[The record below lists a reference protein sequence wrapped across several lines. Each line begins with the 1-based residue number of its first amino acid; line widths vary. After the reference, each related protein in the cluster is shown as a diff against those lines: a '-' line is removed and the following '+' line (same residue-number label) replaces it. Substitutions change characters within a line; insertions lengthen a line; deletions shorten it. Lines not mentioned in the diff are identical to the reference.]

1 MQFRPCTLC
10 TRNCRC
16 KEKACAQDRA
26 KHPERG
32 GPATSSVR
40 RDLAHP
46 EPVNEMTRH
55 AKNAAA
61 QLCGCTPSMRIAR
74 LPKFPFNLS
83 SLRGTEA
90 PCDSGHA
97 LAVSA
102 TAGTGRPHVLARRTG
117 FDSKPFPVQTRARGN
132 RSGSR
137 AGLGERSIAVADAES
152 DDYRNV
158 TRSPVCRHSGNR

>member
-10 TRNCRC
+10 TRNCGC
-16 KEKACAQDRA
+16 KEKACARTLP

-40 RDLAHP
+40 RDLAYR
-46 EPVNEMTRH
+46 ESVNEMTRH
-55 AKNAAA
+55 AKSAAA
-61 QLCGCTPSMRIAR
+61 QLRGCAPSMRIAR

-83 SLRGTEA
+83 SLRETEA
-90 PCDSGHA
+90 PRDSGHA

-102 TAGTGRPHVLARRTG
+102 TAGAVRPHALARQTG
-117 FDSKPFPVQTRARGN
+117 FGSKPFPVQTRARGN

-137 AGLGERSIAVADAES
+137 AGLEERSIAVRRRGIRRLPK
-152 DDYRNV
+152 RNPEP
-158 TRSPVCRHSGNR
+158 RM